1 MRAEIPRS
9 KKAPENGFAEAWPLL
24 QKFSEAC
31 APPWLVSAFS
41 SWLPSSLPFSSLP
54 LCFLLGTFSLEGR
67 LADVAELPSML

>member
-1 MRAEIPRS
+1 MRTEIPRS
-9 KKAPENGFAEAWPLL
+9 KKASENGFAEAWPFV

-41 SWLPSSLPFSSLP
+41 SWLLSSLPFSSLP